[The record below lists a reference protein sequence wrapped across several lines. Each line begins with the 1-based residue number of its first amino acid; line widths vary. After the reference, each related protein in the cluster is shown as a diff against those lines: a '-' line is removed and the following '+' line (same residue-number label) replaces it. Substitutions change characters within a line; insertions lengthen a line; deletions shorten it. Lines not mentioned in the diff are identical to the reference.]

1 MKQFTF
7 ITTLFLSS
15 GLFAAIEI
23 LDRVAVIVDDGVIME
38 SQINSGLENMIL
50 RYDEQNIPKPPM
62 DSLKEQV
69 IESLIIEELQ
79 LQLANRA
86 GVRISDTE
94 LNDSIIRI
102 AANNQMELQQ
112 FIDYVEQGGE
122 SLSLIHISEPTRR
135 S

>member
-1 MKQFTF
+1 MKQFTL
-7 ITTLFLSS
+7 IASLFLSS

-62 DSLKEQV
+62 DNLKEQV

-102 AANNQMELQQ
+102 AAN
-112 FIDYVEQGGE
+112 
-122 SLSLIHISEPTRR
+122 LSLIHISEPTRR

>member
-1 MKQFTF
+1 M
-7 ITTLFLSS
+7 
-15 GLFAAIEI
+15 
-23 LDRVAVIVDDGVIME
+23 DRVAVIVDDQ
-38 SQINSGLENMIL
+38 SSWNRINSGLENMIL

-62 DSLKEQV
+62 DNLKDKLL
-69 IESLIIEELQ
+69 SHIIEELQ

-122 SLSLIHISEPTRR
+122 SMKTARKCKKTNDYQRIQRGRVGSEISITERIP
-135 S
+135 SFFN

>member
-50 RYDEQNIPKPPM
+50 RYDEQNIPKPSM

-122 SLSLIHISEPTRR
+122 SYADLRENVK
-135 S
+135 